1 MRPKC
6 TLEISVESVEAALA
20 AERGGAD
27 RIELCGNLSVGG
39 VTPSAELM
47 RAIRAQLRIPIFMMI
62 RPRPGDFVY
71 SAAEFDVM
79 KKEIESAKQFCMS
92 GVVLGILDSH
102 HRIDVVRT
110 RELIELAGPL
120 PTTFHRAFDECG
132 NLLQALEDVI
142 GTGAEQILTSGG
154 APTALEGAAMLT
166 SLVAAAQDRIVIL
179 PGAGIN
185 ASNVAEIA
193 QRIGTREIHSGLGST
208 LPYGSRDY
216 KGLEDEVRK
225 LAQVLSGLP

>member
-1 MRPKC
+1 MQPKY
-6 TLEISVESVEAALA
+6 TLEISVESVKAAQA

-47 RAIRAQLRIPIFMMI
+47 HAARKQVGVPIFMMI

-71 SAAEFDVM
+71 SAAEFAAM
-79 KKEIESAKQFCMS
+79 KAEIDSAKRTGMN

-102 HRIDVVRT
+102 QRIDVVRT
-110 RELIELAGPL
+110 RELVELACPL

-132 NLLQALEDVI
+132 DLLQALEDAI
-142 GTGAEQILTSGG
+142 RTGVARILTSGG
-154 APTALEGAAMLT
+154 AATALEGSAVIA
-166 SLVAAAQDRIVIL
+166 SLVAKAQSRVFIL

-185 ASNVAEIA
+185 ASNITQVVEKTRA
-193 QRIGTREIHSGLGST
+193 QEFHSGLGST
-208 LPYGSRDY
+208 LPYGSLDY
-216 KGLEDEVRK
+216 KKFEAEVRS
-225 LAQVLSGLP
+225 LAQVLSRLP